1 MIKRDIGQ
9 EILDGLQEIKAFK
22 KGDGNLRIRTLTSPA
37 PPQVAKSGRSRTVI
51 PGHAAHRFRSMSH
64 SESGVSRTL

>member
-1 MIKRDIGQ
+1 MAIVEAQ
-9 EILDGLQEIKAFK
+9 NLVK
-22 KGDGNLRIRTLTSPA
+22 KFGDFD
-37 PPQVAKSGRSRTVI
+37 AKSGRSRTVI